1 MDPKIFLR
9 RKQASAYLRD
19 RYGLERAP
27 ATLAKLAVI
36 GGGPPF
42 RRLNRIPLYTPADLD
57 KWVASKLSGR
67 MHSTSA
73 APRECTD
80 DAQERDAVERDERDD
95 VRS

>member
-27 ATLAKLAVI
+27 NTLAKLAVI

-42 RRLNRIPLYTPADLD
+42 RRINRIPVYDPADLD
-57 KWVASKLSGR
+57 RWVASIMSPLMR
-67 MHSTSA
+67 STSESTRPTAHA
-73 APRECTD
+73 APTEPN
-80 DAQERDAVERDERDD
+80 AV
-95 VRS
+95 